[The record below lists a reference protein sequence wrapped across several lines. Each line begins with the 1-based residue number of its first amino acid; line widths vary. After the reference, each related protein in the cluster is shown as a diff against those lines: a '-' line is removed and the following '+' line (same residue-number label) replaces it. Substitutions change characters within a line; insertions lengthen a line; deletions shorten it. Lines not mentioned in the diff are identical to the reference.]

1 MTEQTKWPSNKQT
14 KAVLRQRLIGVGR
27 VHLLSGDHCIH
38 LSVRSSTCPATS
50 HTVVSHLNRAFMS
63 SLSAASKALLPSGAF
78 RSLSAPCGGE
88 GTWILNMLSR
98 CVKSSSQHDANFIK
112 SGVKVRSRES
122 IASFQVK
129 HPMTVCN
136 YIETGI
142 RQAEVKTEN
151 SRAPASKLTNNCRV
165 EYIHWHT
172 LPLFFNLT
180 LSWLSRKLNYIYLFS
195 TSTTMSHQKIRT
207 FFGARNYWTEV
218 NLELLSFVPE
228 VRTP

>member
-1 MTEQTKWPSNKQT
+1 MTEQTKWRSNKQT

-38 LSVRSSTCPATS
+38 LFVRSSTCPATS
-50 HTVVSHLNRAFMS
+50 HTVVSHLNRAFIS

-136 YIETGI
+136 YMETGI

-151 SRAPASKLTNNCRV
+151 SRAPASKLTTAELNTFIGTHSPSSLISLC
-165 EYIHWHT
+165 HDS
-172 LPLFFNLT
+172 PG
-180 LSWLSRKLNYIYLFS
+180 SWITFICFQRQQPWAIRK
-195 TSTTMSHQKIRT
+195 
-207 FFGARNYWTEV
+207 
-218 NLELLSFVPE
+218 
-228 VRTP
+228 